1 MLPVTSSTLS
11 KPRLTLVHPCVGR
24 HRNESYIRSWQMEP
38 LAPALLSALTPAHYQ
53 VSFYDD
59 RTEPIRH
66 DVPTDLVA
74 ISVETYTARR
84 AYQIASEYRRRGV
97 PVVMGGFHPT
107 LVPDEVGEFAEAVVV
122 GEAETLWPQL
132 LEDFE
137 NGRLQRLY
145 KAPTGR
151 HRHKL
156 QASSPNRDLYR
167 GKRYLPIRLV
177 EAGRGCHFS
186 CRFCA
191 IASFFSSTQL
201 RRPAAEIMAE
211 LQGMRNNVIFF
222 VDDNVT
228 SRMEEAKELFRMMA
242 PLKLRWIGQ
251 ASITAAW
258 DEEFLQLLKASGC
271 QGLLVGFESLD
282 PSVLGTM
289 GKSFNVA
296 RGGYAEAIAQFRKYG
311 IRLYGTFIIG
321 YDGDSRS
328 TVERAL
334 NFALDQQF
342 FLAAFNHLTPFPNTP
357 LYHELEADGRLLY
370 PRWWMANEYRY
381 GEVPFRPI
389 GLDAPTIQRLCHWA
403 RRRFYGTSG
412 LMQRARAWEWNLRS
426 PFMTWQFFAIN
437 KLMGRDVSARDGLP
451 LGDAG
456 WEGKLLS
463 V

>member
-1 MLPVTSSTLS
+1 MVK

-24 HRNESYIRSWQMEP
+24 HRNEPYLRSWQMEP
-38 LAPALLSALTPAHYQ
+38 LAPALLSALTPDTWDK
-53 VSFYDD
+53 SFYDD
-59 RTEPIRH
+59 RLELIDYDH
-66 DVPTDLVA
+66 PTDLVA

-84 AYQIASEYRRRGV
+84 AYQIASEFRKRGV

-107 LVPDEVGEFAEAVVV
+107 LVPEEAGEFAEAVVV
-122 GEAETLWPQL
+122 GEAETVWEKL
-132 LEDFE
+132 LTDFE
-137 NGRLQRLY
+137 NGRLEKYYRS
-145 KAPTGR
+145 ASGR
-151 HRHKL
+151 DRAQL
-156 QASSPNRDLYR
+156 QAVRPDRSLFK

-191 IASFFSSTQL
+191 IASFFESTQL
-201 RRPAAEIMAE
+201 RRPAEAIVAE
-211 LQGMRNNVIFF
+211 LEELRKNVIFF

-228 SRMEEAKELFRMMA
+228 SRMNEAKELFRKLV

-271 QGLLVGFESLD
+271 QGLLVGFESLE
-282 PSVLGTM
+282 PEVIESM
-289 GKSFNVA
+289 GKNFNMA
-296 RGGYAEAIAQFRKYG
+296 KGGYGPAIAQFRKYG

-321 YDGDSRS
+321 YDGDSEQ

-334 NFALDQQF
+334 EFALQEQF
-342 FLAAFNHLTPFPNTP
+342 FLAAFNHLTPFPATP
-357 LYHELEADGRLLY
+357 LYRELEADERLIY
-370 PRWWMANEYRY
+370 PQWWLSEKYRY
-381 GEVPFRPI
+381 GEVPFKPI
-389 GLDAPTIQRLCHWA
+389 GLEREKIQELCHWA

-412 LMQRARAWEWNLRS
+412 LWQRAKAATWNLRS

-437 KLMGRDVSARDGLP
+437 AMMGRDVSGRDGLP

-456 WEGKLLS
+456 WEGKLLPVS
-463 V
+463 

>member
-1 MLPVTSSTLS
+1 MNASG
-11 KPRLTLVHPCVGR
+11 PRLTLVHPCVGR
-24 HRNESYIRSWQMEP
+24 HRNEAYIRSWQMEP

-59 RTEPIRH
+59 RTEPI
-66 DVPTDLVA
+66 DYDKPTDLVA
-74 ISVETYTARR
+74 LSVETYTARR
-84 AYQIASEYRRRGV
+84 AYQIASEFRKRGV

-107 LVPDEVGEFAEAVVV
+107 LVPEETGEFADAVVA

-132 LEDFE
+132 LDDFE
-137 NGRLQRLY
+137 NGRLQKLY

-151 HRHKL
+151 DRLKL
-156 QASSPNRDLYR
+156 QKTSTPNRKLFT

-191 IASFFSSTQL
+191 IASFFASTQI
-201 RRPAAEIMAE
+201 RRPPDDILHE
-211 LQGMRNNVIFF
+211 LQELRKNVIFF

-228 SRMEEAKELFRMMA
+228 SRMEEAKELFRRMI

-258 DEEFLQLLKASGC
+258 DEEFLKLLKASGC
-271 QGLLVGFESLD
+271 QGLLVGFESLE
-282 PSVLGTM
+282 PTVLGSM

-296 RGGYAEAIAQFRKYG
+296 KGGYGPAIAQFRKHG

-321 YDGDSRS
+321 YDGDSEA
-328 TVERAL
+328 TVHRAL
-334 NFALDQQF
+334 NFALEQQF

-357 LYHELEADGRLLY
+357 LYHQLEEEKRLTY
-370 PRWWMANEYRY
+370 GRWWLSETYRY
-381 GEVPFRPI
+381 GEIPFDPI
-389 GLDAPTIQRLCHWA
+389 GLDRKTIQHLCHWA
-403 RRRFYGTSG
+403 RGQFYGLSG
-412 LMQRARAWEWNLRS
+412 LLKRAQAVSWNLRS

-437 KLMGRDVSARDGLP
+437 HLMGRDVSARDGLP

>member
-1 MLPVTSSTLS
+1 MNSSPDKFS
-11 KPRLTLVHPCVGR
+11 SPRLTLVHPCVGR
-24 HRNESYIRSWQMEP
+24 HRDEPYLRSWQMEP
-38 LAPALLSALTPAHYQ
+38 LAPALLSALTPDHYK
-53 VSFYDD
+53 VRFYDD
-59 RTEPIRH
+59 RTESIPY
-66 DVPTDLVA
+66 DEPTDLVA

-84 AYQIASEYRRRGV
+84 AYQIASEYRQRGV

-107 LVPDEVGEFAEAVVV
+107 LVPEETAEFAESVVV

-137 NGRLQRLY
+137 AGRMQSIYR
-145 KAPTGR
+145 APTGR
-151 HRHKL
+151 ERPKL
-156 QASSPNRDLYR
+156 FTSTPNRNLFA

-186 CRFCA
+186 CKFCA

-201 RRPAAEIMAE
+201 RRPTDDILAE
-211 LQGMRNNVIFF
+211 LQELRNSVIFF

-228 SRMEEAKELFRMMA
+228 SRMEEAKELLRLLP

-271 QGLLVGFESLD
+271 EGLLVGFESLEPD
-282 PSVLGTM
+282 VIGKM
-289 GKSFNVA
+289 GKEFNLKK
-296 RGGYAEAIAQFRKYG
+296 GGYGPAIAQFRKHG

-321 YDGDSRS
+321 YDGDTQN
-328 TVERAL
+328 TVERTL
-334 NFALDQQF
+334 EFALEQQF

-357 LYHELEADGRLLY
+357 LYRQLEQEERLIY
-370 PRWWMANEYRY
+370 PRWWLSDTYRY

-389 GLDAPTIQRLCHWA
+389 GLDRVKIQELCHWA
-403 RRRFYGTSG
+403 RRKFYGGSG
-412 LMQRARAWEWNLRS
+412 LWQRAKAANWNLRS

-437 KLMGRDVSARDGLP
+437 HLMGRDVSARDGLP
-451 LGDAG
+451 LGDAA

>member
-1 MLPVTSSTLS
+1 MNASAP
-11 KPRLTLVHPCVGR
+11 KLTLVHPCVGR
-24 HRNESYIRSWQMEP
+24 HRNEAYIRSWQMEP
-38 LAPALLSALTPAHYQ
+38 LAPALLSALTPEHYRIN
-53 VSFYDD
+53 FFDD
-59 RTEPIRH
+59 RTEPINY
-66 DVPTDLVA
+66 DEPTDLVA

-84 AYQIASEYRRRGV
+84 AYQIASEFRKRKV

-107 LVPDEVGEFAEAVVV
+107 LVPQEVGEFAEAVVV

-132 LEDFE
+132 LDDFE
-137 NGRLQRLY
+137 NGNLQSLY

-151 HRHKL
+151 HRHELK
-156 QASSPNRDLYR
+156 AIRPNRQLYA

-201 RRPAAEIMAE
+201 RRPADEIVEEIKA
-211 LQGMRNNVIFF
+211 LKRSVIFF

-228 SRMEEAKELFRMMA
+228 SRMEEAKELFRQLI
-242 PLKLRWIGQ
+242 PLKLKWIGQ

-271 QGLLVGFESLD
+271 QGLLVGFESLEPD
-282 PSVLGTM
+282 VLGSM

-296 RGGYAEAIAQFRKYG
+296 KGGYGPAIAQFRKYG

-321 YDGDSRS
+321 YDGDSQN

-334 NFALDQQF
+334 DFALEQQF

-357 LYHELEADGRLLY
+357 LYHELEQDGRLNY
-370 PRWWMANEYRY
+370 PRWWMAEEYRY

-389 GLDAPTIQRLCHWA
+389 GLDAEAIQKLCHWA
-403 RRRFYGTSG
+403 RRRFYGMSG
-412 LMQRARAWEWNLRS
+412 LFQRAKAWDWNLRS

-437 KLMGRDVSARDGLP
+437 HLMGRDVSARDGLP